1 VRGSSFKQGIKS
13 LEIRKEIQQ
22 NAVAGEVPA
31 IIAVVRPILAA
42 LLYSLKSEVVADY
55 GGHQKVLLRQLAR
68 NRAEHD
74 GESGV
79 CFEYAVHDAI
89 VHGDPLVMDRIDTA
103 LQRHCKISGGSVN
116 SLLFGVEKTGKINL
130 IESVRDNLT
139 EDSTL
144 LSGSRGRPIK
154 LKNRVDQLAAAF
166 RKTSERNKLPYS
178 ISGLWK
184 ADLFVGR
191 PEPDQ
196 WVGTSVKINQR
207 HLEAARGLRLA
218 IVPADQGKSDLV
230 RLEESKNLVVVPVP
244 YDGAFMEVFWCAW
257 ETVLQVMASDC
268 KLPKE
273 AALPRP
279 PQREVARLLADRRD
293 FPVLDVMEALDPLS
307 QPYLLQTRPE
317 QLELDLFRP
326 GVDTEVHSLVS
337 PFAKAIEPQ
346 G

>member
-1 VRGSSFKQGIKS
+1 MEV
-13 LEIRKEIQQ
+13 RKEIQQ
-22 NAVAGEVPA
+22 NPVAGEVPA
-31 IIAVVRPILAA
+31 ITAVVRPILAA
-42 LLYSLKSEVVADY
+42 LLYSLKAEIVRDY
-55 GGHQKVLLRQLAR
+55 GGHDKVLLRQLAR
-68 NRAEHD
+68 NKAEHD

-89 VHGDPLVMDRIDTA
+89 IHRDPMVMDRLETA
-103 LQRHCKISGGSVN
+103 LTKHCKLSGDSIN

-139 EDSTL
+139 DDSTL

-191 PEPDQ
+191 PNPDQ
-196 WVGTSVKINQR
+196 WVGTTVKINQR
-207 HLEAARGLRLA
+207 QLEAARGLRLA

-230 RLEESKNLVVVPVP
+230 RLEEQKNLVVVPVP
-244 YDGAFMEVFWCAW
+244 YDGAFMEVFWLAW
-257 ETVLQVMASDC
+257 ETVLQVMANDC

-273 AALPRP
+273 ASLPRP
-279 PQREVARLLADRRD
+279 PQRQVARLLTDRRE
-293 FPVLDVMEALDPLS
+293 FPVVDVIEALDPLS

-317 QLELDLFRP
+317 QLELDLFK
-326 GVDTEVHSLVS
+326 GGYDTEIHSLVS
-337 PFAKAIEPQ
+337 PHARIIAP
-346 G
+346 

>member
-1 VRGSSFKQGIKS
+1 M
-13 LEIRKEIQQ
+13 EIRKEVQQ
-22 NAVAGEVPA
+22 NPVAGEVPA
-31 IIAVVRPILAA
+31 ITAVVRPILAA
-42 LLYSLKSEVVADY
+42 LLYSLKSEIVRDY
-55 GGHQKVLLRQLAR
+55 GGHNRILLRQLAR
-68 NRAEHD
+68 NKSDHD

-89 VHGDPLVMDRIDTA
+89 IHRDPMVMDRLETA
-103 LQRHCKISGGSVN
+103 LTNFCKIKGDNIN

-191 PEPDQ
+191 PAPDQ
-196 WVGTSVKINQR
+196 WVGTTVKINQR

-230 RLEESKNLVVVPVP
+230 RLEEQKNLVVVPVP

-257 ETVLQVMASDC
+257 ETVLQVMSADC
-268 KLPKE
+268 RVPRE
-273 AALPRP
+273 AYLPRP
-279 PQREVARLLADRRD
+279 PQRQVARLLADRRD
-293 FPVLDVMEALDPLS
+293 YPVVDVIEALDPLS

-326 GVDTEVHSLVS
+326 GVDTEIHSLVS
-337 PFAKAIEPQ
+337 PYARSI
-346 G
+346 

>member
-1 VRGSSFKQGIKS
+1 M
-13 LEIRKEIQQ
+13 EIRKEIQQ
-22 NAVAGEVPA
+22 NPVAGEVPA

-42 LLYSLKSEVVADY
+42 LLYSLKTEIVADY
-55 GGHQKVLLRQLAR
+55 GGHNQVLLRQLAR

-79 CFEYAVHDAI
+79 FFEYAVHDAI
-89 VHGDPLVMDRIDTA
+89 INRDPMVMDRIETG
-103 LQRHCKISGGSVN
+103 LSKFCKISGGEIN

-154 LKNRVDQLAAAF
+154 LKNRVEQLAAAF

-191 PEPDQ
+191 PDPDQ
-196 WVGTSVKINQR
+196 WVGTTVKINQR
-207 HLEAARGLRLA
+207 HLESARGLRLA
-218 IVPADQGKSDLV
+218 IVPADQGKSNLV
-230 RLEESKNLVVVPVP
+230 RLEEQKNLIVVPVP

-257 ETVLQVMASDC
+257 ETVLQVMSSGC
-268 KLPKE
+268 RVPKE
-273 AALPRP
+273 ANLPRP
-279 PQREVARLLADRRD
+279 PQRQVARLLADRRE
-293 FPVLDVMEALDPLS
+293 FPVVDVIEALDPLS
-307 QPYLLQTRPE
+307 RPYLLQTRPE
-317 QLELDLFRP
+317 QLELNLFRL

-337 PFAKAIEPQ
+337 PYARSI
-346 G
+346 

>member
-1 VRGSSFKQGIKS
+1 M
-13 LEIRKEIQQ
+13 EIRKEIQQ
-22 NAVAGEVPA
+22 NPVAGEVPA

-55 GGHQKVLLRQLAR
+55 GGHDKVLLRQLAR
-68 NRAEHD
+68 NRSEND

-89 VHGDPLVMDRIDTA
+89 KHGDQLVMDRIDTA
-103 LQRHCKISGGSVN
+103 LTKFCKISGGNVN

-139 EDSTL
+139 EGSTL

-154 LKNRVDQLAAAF
+154 LKNRVEQLAAAF

-191 PEPDQ
+191 PSPDQ
-196 WVGTSVKINQR
+196 WVGTTVKINQR
-207 HLEAARGLRLA
+207 HLESARGLRLA

-230 RLEESKNLVVVPVP
+230 RLEDSKNLVVVPVP

-273 AALPRP
+273 ASLPRP
-279 PQREVARLLADRRD
+279 PQRQVARLLADRRE

-337 PFAKAIEPQ
+337 PYARSAF
-346 G
+346 